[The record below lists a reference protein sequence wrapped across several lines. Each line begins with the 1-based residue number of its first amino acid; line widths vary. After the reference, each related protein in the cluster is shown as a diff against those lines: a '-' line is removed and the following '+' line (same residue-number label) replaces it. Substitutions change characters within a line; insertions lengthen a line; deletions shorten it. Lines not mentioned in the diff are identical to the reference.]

1 MYINYV
7 TSNLQKGSENL
18 ENNNFWPCFDKN
30 LAQSLVLINI
40 NAVFL
45 AGIALTLNSVTLNY
59 FTVLIASLKKKT

>member
-30 LAQSLVLINI
+30 LVQSLVLINI

-45 AGIALTLNSVTLNY
+45 AGIALTLLTQLHLTILR
-59 FTVLIASLKKKT
+59 F